1 MNFLSTISTFSST
14 ESARLSGLTPTMLD
28 YLCREKFVRPS
39 GSATRGRG
47 HARRFTFEDLIILVA
62 IARLLRSGVEVR
74 RLSKGLR
81 ALRGRL
87 GEAMTQGIRF
97 LVTDGKEVY
106 LHRGGT
112 LESLAEHGQLSFAF
126 LIDLHAC
133 EQDLTSAIARASA

>member
-1 MNFLSTISTFSST
+1 
-14 ESARLSGLTPTMLD
+14 
-28 YLCREKFVRPS
+28 
-39 GSATRGRG
+39 
-47 HARRFTFEDLIILVA
+47 
-62 IARLLRSGVEVR
+62 
-74 RLSKGLR
+74 
-81 ALRGRL
+81 
-87 GEAMTQGIRF
+87 MTQGIRF